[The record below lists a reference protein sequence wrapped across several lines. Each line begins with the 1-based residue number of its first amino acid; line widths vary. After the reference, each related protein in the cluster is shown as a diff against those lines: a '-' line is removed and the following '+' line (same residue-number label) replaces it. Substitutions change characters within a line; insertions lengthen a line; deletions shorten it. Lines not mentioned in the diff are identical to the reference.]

1 MIYLGVPTFSKLGDI
16 LEKFQIGQKKSGVL
30 RFVLEKN
37 AFYFIQLGSRWMFAQ
52 FISNSAL
59 R

>member
-1 MIYLGVPTFSKLGDI
+1 MIYLGVPTFSKLDDI

-37 AFYFIQLGSRWMFAQ
+37 AFYFIQLGSRWMFAR
-52 FISNSAL
+52 L
-59 R
+59 

>member
-16 LEKFQIGQKKSGVL
+16 LEKIQIGPKKSGA
-30 RFVLEKN
+30 FQFALEKN